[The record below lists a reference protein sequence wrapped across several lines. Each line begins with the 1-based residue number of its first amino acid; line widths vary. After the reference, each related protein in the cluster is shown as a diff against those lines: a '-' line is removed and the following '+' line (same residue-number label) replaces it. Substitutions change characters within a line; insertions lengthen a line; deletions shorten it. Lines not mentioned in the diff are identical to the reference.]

1 MKQSE
6 NERVKSETVGYG
18 FIWTKEIDKMLFR
31 RKSDVIEMVAK
42 QHGVSKAEVR
52 REMELAIADAKD
64 NPDPDAQAYFMELFG
79 DRTPTPEE
87 FIKKV
92 SKVASKQARKR
103 F

>member
-1 MKQSE
+1 MALL
-6 NERVKSETVGYG
+6 G
-18 FIWTKEIDKMLFR
+18 
-31 RKSDVIEMVAK
+31 RKLDVIEMVAK

-52 REMELAIADAKD
+52 REMELAIADARN
-64 NPDPDAQAYFMELFG
+64 NPDPDAQAYFAKLFG

-92 SKVASKQARKR
+92 SRVASKKTRKW